1 MQRRSRVSLEA
12 DLDLCQTGGMT
23 FLRLLPLAL
32 LLALSVQ
39 ARAAPATCP
48 QFFPGGQPPVLVNPK
63 LQSRTTLLCNDAYA
77 ALASGVTHGALWS
90 AEHPTAASLE
100 AARGT
105 ERVNDFHPDERLP
118 VADQAQ
124 VEDYRRSGY
133 DRGHM
138 TPSGDMP
145 GAAAQDQSFSL
156 ANMVPQTPQLNRGIW
171 EGIESAVRHL
181 TEREGELFLVTGP
194 AFVGQELKS
203 IGPDGVLVPSSTWKA
218 VYDPRTGGAG
228 VYVCKNTRTPTCEVV
243 SVAALVQ
250 AVGVDPFPALSP
262 AAKATAMALPEPEAS
277 PYAHGSHRRHRRERG
292 DTPGMHEP

>member
-1 MQRRSRVSLEA
+1 M
-12 DLDLCQTGGMT
+12 
-23 FLRLLPLAL
+23 
-32 LLALSVQ
+32 
-39 ARAAPATCP
+39 
-48 QFFPGGQPPVLVNPK
+48 
-63 LQSRTTLLCNDAYA
+63 
-77 ALASGVTHGALWS
+77 LASGVTHGALWS
-90 AEHPTAASLE
+90 AEHPTATSLE

-105 ERVNDFHPDERLP
+105 ERVNDFHPEDRLP

-145 GAAAQDQSFSL
+145 DATAQDQSFSL

-181 TEREGELFLVTGP
+181 AQEQGELFLVTGP
-194 AFVGQELKS
+194 AFVGEELKS

-228 VYVCKNTRTPTCEVV
+228 VYVCKNTATPTCVV
-243 SVAALVQ
+243 TSVAALVQ

-262 AAKATAMALPEPEAS
+262 ATKATAMALPQPEAS
-277 PYAHGSHRRHRRERG
+277 PYAHGGHRRRRSESATRLACPSRRSCWASACPVAMAAG
-292 DTPGMHEP
+292 SWESVGGRDFG